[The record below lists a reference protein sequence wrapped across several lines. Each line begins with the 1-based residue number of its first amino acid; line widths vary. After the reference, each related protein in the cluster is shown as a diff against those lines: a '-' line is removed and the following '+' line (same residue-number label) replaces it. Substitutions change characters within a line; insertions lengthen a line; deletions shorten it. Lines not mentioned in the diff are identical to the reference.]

1 MTSPTLSEK
10 VKEILADIEIDEGCL
25 GINITKKAHQAIM
38 EAIRESVPKPL
49 RAHTYAS
56 ENADLYR
63 AFDRGFKACRE
74 EMLRRLK

>member
-10 VKEILADIEIDEGCL
+10 MKEILKGVELHG
-25 GINITKKAHQAIM
+25 NIGLAHQAIM

>member
-38 EAIRESVPKPL
+38 EAIRESVPEKRTTFLP
-49 RAHTYAS
+49 TS
-56 ENADLYR
+56 CD
-63 AFDRGFKACRE
+63 AFNACRE
-74 EMLRRLK
+74 EMLRRLT

>member
-10 VKEILADIEIDEGCL
+10 IHRTLTELDLLQIDTNE
-25 GINITKKAHQAIM
+25 AHQAIM